1 MKKYLVIIAI
11 LAACLVVL
19 SGCTTGAQANP
30 MPQPTMVSTK
40 TDHVVAEGRLVPVMG
55 IDLSF
60 AAPGHVDEVLVSQG
74 ETVEEG
80 QVLARLEGAENYRS
94 QAAAARL
101 ELIQVKQDLL
111 HLDENAF
118 LRLADA
124 SAEVEAARKA
134 YDAVVSGWT
143 GGNAKYPTAFDAA
156 LKDYIDAEKDV
167 RDTQAKVDTLRDQP
181 EDAPARIQAEKRLAD
196 EVSRRADAYQAMIEN
211 YEKPRE
217 GANTENRTPL
227 VQAVARLE
235 SALLQLD
242 KLQGKADP
250 EQKALLEAR
259 LEAAETALAAAEQN
273 LRVLELCA
281 PFAGRLVHW
290 DLKSGQFTTPGQVV
304 GALADDSSWMVETT
318 DLSENDVVMLQVGS
332 PVRVSVNALP
342 DESYTGVV
350 ESIQGKGEKIQGD
363 MTYKVRI
370 QMDQTSPR
378 WHWNMIVKVTAE

>member
-1 MKKYLVIIAI
+1 MKKYLVIITI
-11 LAACLVVL
+11 LAACLMAL

-30 MPQPTMVSTK
+30 MPQPTVVSTK
-40 TDHVVAEGRLVPVMG
+40 TDHVVAEGRLVPVMS

-60 AAPGHVDEVLVSQG
+60 AASGHVDEVLVSQG

-134 YDAVVSGWT
+134 YDAVVSIWT
-143 GGNAKYPTAFDAA
+143 GGNAKYTTTFDAA

-167 RDTQAKVDTLRDQP
+167 RDAQTKANTMRDQP

-259 LEAAETALAAAEQN
+259 LEAAETALAAAEHN
-273 LRVLELCA
+273 LRMLELCA
-281 PFAGRLVHW
+281 PFAGSLVRW
-290 DLKSGQFTTPGQVV
+290 DLKSGQFFTPGQVV
-304 GALADDSSWMVETT
+304 GALADVSSWMVETT

-332 PVRVSVNALP
+332 PVMVSVNALP
-342 DESYTGVV
+342 DENYTGVV

-378 WHWNMIVKVTAE
+378 WYWNMIVKVNAE

>member
-1 MKKYLVIIAI
+1 MKKYLVIITI
-11 LAACLVVL
+11 LAACLMAL

-30 MPQPTMVSTK
+30 MPQPTVVSTK
-40 TDHVVAEGRLVPVMG
+40 TDHVVAEGRLVPVMS

-60 AAPGHVDEVLVSQG
+60 AASGHVDEVLVSQG

-134 YDAVVSGWT
+134 YDAVVSIWT
-143 GGNAKYPTAFDAA
+143 GGNAKYPTTFDAA

-167 RDTQAKVDTLRDQP
+167 RDAQTKANTMRDQP

-259 LEAAETALAAAEQN
+259 LEAAETALAAAEHN
-273 LRVLELCA
+273 LRMLELCA
-281 PFAGRLVHW
+281 PFAGSLVRW
-290 DLKSGQFTTPGQVV
+290 DLKSGQFITPGQVV
-304 GALADDSSWMVETT
+304 GALADVSSWMVETT

-332 PVRVSVNALP
+332 PVMVSVNALP
-342 DESYTGVV
+342 DENYTGVV

-378 WHWNMIVKVTAE
+378 WYWNMIVKVNAE

>member
-1 MKKYLVIIAI
+1 
-11 LAACLVVL
+11 
-19 SGCTTGAQANP
+19 
-30 MPQPTMVSTK
+30 MPQPTVVSTK
-40 TDHVVAEGRLVPVMG
+40 TDHVVAEGRLVPVMS

-60 AAPGHVDEVLVSQG
+60 AASGHVDEVLVSQG

-134 YDAVVSGWT
+134 YDAVVSIWT
-143 GGNAKYPTAFDAA
+143 GGNAKYTTTFDAA

-167 RDTQAKVDTLRDQP
+167 RDAQTKANTMRDQP

-259 LEAAETALAAAEQN
+259 LEAAETALAAAEHN
-273 LRVLELCA
+273 LRMLELCA
-281 PFAGRLVHW
+281 PFAGSLVRW
-290 DLKSGQFTTPGQVV
+290 DLKSGQFITPGQVV
-304 GALADDSSWMVETT
+304 GALADVSSWMVETT

-332 PVRVSVNALP
+332 PVMVSVNALP
-342 DESYTGVV
+342 DENYTGVV

-378 WHWNMIVKVTAE
+378 WYWNMIVKVNAE